1 MTKTLEEWQEIQAQK
16 LEQAWTKIAKLIRE
30 KASLQRALDA
40 ANKRNDDLQRDDL
53 QRLLDQ
59 ERQKTSEAD
68 KVFRGLE

>member
-40 ANKRNDDLQRDDL
+40 ANKRNGDL

-59 ERQKTSEAD
+59 ERKKTDPESIF
-68 KVFRGLE
+68 KK

>member
-40 ANKRNDDLQRDDL
+40 ANKRNGDL
-53 QRLLDQ
+53 QRLRDQ
-59 ERQKTSEAD
+59 ERKKTDPESIF
-68 KVFRGLE
+68 KK

>member
-40 ANKRNDDLQRDDL
+40 ANKRNDDLQR
-53 QRLLDQ
+53 LLDQ
-59 ERQKTSEAD
+59 ERKKTSEAD